1 MFDYVRNNQRVVQ
14 IFLVLITL
22 PFAFWGVES
31 YVRNA
36 GSGADAASVGG
47 SKISMQEFERALR
60 EQQDRLRPA
69 LGGRDPALLDSPQLR
84 RSVVE
89 GLITQRLM
97 AVNAAKAKLVVSDDQ
112 LRQFI
117 MSAPA
122 LQIDGKFSPERYEML
137 VSQQGLSKEG
147 FENNV
152 RRDIAAQQ
160 AVAAIAEASLPGRT
174 SVDRWVAAQL
184 EEREIG
190 EALLRPDAYAAQ
202 VKLAPDAVKNF
213 YEANRKQFELPE
225 QVRAEFVVLSQSK
238 LAGQFAPTDDEIKAY
253 YQSHAEQFKTPEE
266 RRASH
271 ILILAKKDAPPAEDK
286 AARAKAEELL
296 AQLKKDPAAFARLA
310 QQNSQDPGSA
320 AKGGD
325 LDWFGRG
332 MMVPAFEQSAFSL
345 KEGEISGLVR
355 SDYGYHIIKVTGVRP
370 EHVKALAEVKADI
383 ADQLKRDNAAKKY
396 AELAEGFTNTV
407 YEQSDSLKPVAEKYK
422 LTVQT
427 TEGWLTKTGQAT
439 PPFTNPKLL
448 AALFSDDAVKNKR
461 NTEAVEVAPNTLVS
475 ARVLDYKPAAL
486 QPLETV
492 APAIEK
498 MLVQQEA
505 VKLAVKDGEA
515 RLAKL
520 NTGGQSDVTWATSRV
535 VARAYAPNLAPEA
548 VRAIFS
554 ADAAHLPAYVGAALP
569 GGYALYRISQVKPY
583 VPAAGAEEAPRA
595 KALRARYRQIVAE
608 AEFGDW
614 LSVLKQRYGVD
625 INKAVLEPGGNKQ

>member
-1 MFDYVRNNQRVVQ
+1 MFDHVRNNKRLVQ
-14 IFLVLITL
+14 IFLALITL

-60 EQQDRLRPA
+60 EQQERLRPA
-69 LGGRDPALLDSPQLR
+69 LGGRDPALLDSPELR

-97 AVNAAKAKLVVSDDQ
+97 AVNATKAKLVVSDEQ

-117 MSAPA
+117 MAAPA

-160 AVAAIAEASLPGRT
+160 AVAAIAEASLPGHT
-174 SVDRWVAAQL
+174 AVDRWIGAQL

-190 EALLRPDAYAAQ
+190 EALLRPDGYAAQ

-225 QVRAEFVVLSQSK
+225 QVRAEFVVLSQAK
-238 LAGQFAPTDDEIKAY
+238 LAGQFAPSDEEIKSY
-253 YQSHAEQFKTPEE
+253 YQAHAEQFKTPEE
-266 RRASH
+266 RHASH
-271 ILILAKKDAPPAEDK
+271 ILILAKKDAPAAEDK
-286 AARAKAEELL
+286 AAHAKAEELL
-296 AQLKKDPAAFARLA
+296 TQVKKDPAAFAKLA

-320 AKGGD
+320 PKGGD
-325 LDWFGRG
+325 LGWFGRG
-332 MMVPAFEQSAFSL
+332 MMVPAFEQSVFAL
-345 KEGEISGLVR
+345 KDGDISGLVR
-355 SDYGYHIIKVTGVRP
+355 SDYGYHIIKLTGIRP
-370 EHVKALAEVKADI
+370 ERVKALAEVKGDI

-407 YEQSDSLKPVAEKYK
+407 YEQSDSLKPAAEKYK
-422 LTVQT
+422 LAVQAT
-427 TEGWLTKTGQAT
+427 DGWLTKTGQAT

-475 ARVLDYKPAAL
+475 ARVLDYKPAAV
-486 QPLETV
+486 QPLEAV
-492 APAIEK
+492 APAIER

-505 VKLAVKDGEA
+505 VKLAVKDGEDK
-515 RLAKL
+515 LAKL
-520 NTGGQSDVTWATSRV
+520 AKGEKLDVAWATSRV
-535 VARAYAPNLAPEA
+535 VARAFAPNLAPDA

-554 ADAAHLPAYVGAALP
+554 ADVAHLPAFAGAPLP

-583 VPAAGAEEAPRA
+583 VPVAGAEEAPRA
-595 KALRARYRQIVAE
+595 KALRARYRQTVAE

-625 INKAVLEPGGNKQ
+625 INKAVLEPGGNK

>member
-1 MFDYVRNNQRVVQ
+1 
-14 IFLVLITL
+14 
-22 PFAFWGVES
+22 
-31 YVRNA
+31 
-36 GSGADAASVGG
+36 
-47 SKISMQEFERALR
+47 
-60 EQQDRLRPA
+60 
-69 LGGRDPALLDSPQLR
+69 
-84 RSVVE
+84 
-89 GLITQRLM
+89 
-97 AVNAAKAKLVVSDDQ
+97 
-112 LRQFI
+112 
-117 MSAPA
+117 
-122 LQIDGKFSPERYEML
+122 
-137 VSQQGLSKEG
+137 
-147 FENNV
+147 
-152 RRDIAAQQ
+152 
-160 AVAAIAEASLPGRT
+160 
-174 SVDRWVAAQL
+174 
-184 EEREIG
+184 
-190 EALLRPDAYAAQ
+190 
-202 VKLAPDAVKNF
+202 
-213 YEANRKQFELPE
+213 
-225 QVRAEFVVLSQSK
+225 
-238 LAGQFAPTDDEIKAY
+238 
-253 YQSHAEQFKTPEE
+253 
-266 RRASH
+266 
-271 ILILAKKDAPPAEDK
+271 
-286 AARAKAEELL
+286 
-296 AQLKKDPAAFARLA
+296 
-310 QQNSQDPGSA
+310 
-320 AKGGD
+320 
-325 LDWFGRG
+325 
-332 MMVPAFEQSAFSL
+332 
-345 KEGEISGLVR
+345 
-355 SDYGYHIIKVTGVRP
+355 
-370 EHVKALAEVKADI
+370 
-383 ADQLKRDNAAKKY
+383 
-396 AELAEGFTNTV
+396 
-407 YEQSDSLKPVAEKYK
+407 
-422 LTVQT
+422 
-427 TEGWLTKTGQAT
+427 LTKTGQAT